1 MEYIKEY
8 SISSGLEGIHM
19 QYMIEYIRNTCCN
32 IIYLAGSKEYPL
44 NIWFLEIS
52 QILSFAEMGAPQGF

>member
-44 NIWFLEIS
+44 NTPHNAS
-52 QILSFAEMGAPQGF
+52 KYARNTRRVCHILRP

>member
-44 NIWFLEIS
+44 NTPHN
-52 QILSFAEMGAPQGF
+52 A